1 MTDYRHFEPV
11 AENVD
16 RPSRLSQTLLRRMDV
31 CPRSAYLYLRY
42 RGGPSNAAMNRGT
55 AFHVFAE
62 RMALELVARGEKSL
76 FAPAQDEA
84 GDSEDLSQAARDVA
98 SLTQAMVAQV
108 FEDFPDLT
116 MPAAERDVTRLMAY
130 HAAIGWDVDPQTIVG
145 VERMFS
151 LELECGWT
159 IVGKID
165 LAALPTAHLGE
176 VLDYKTSL
184 AVPSQEEH
192 ESSFQAKL
200 YALLLMY
207 GSPVDSVR
215 CDCPWKLDEPGM
227 VTDISTDPP
236 TRIPLCAKCQGRGYV
251 DVAGEPFGQHLT
263 HVTGRMIYPRAK
275 PRVTEKGLRLVQREA
290 TWSRGQL
297 DEFRMDV
304 ERLGRRVSEALQ
316 SWDWP
321 AQAGPHCSECPAPR
335 ECPIPRELR
344 NYAGTINTPEQAGEA
359 WEWALRAKAQ
369 VAAVEKEVKLFA
381 KAHGGVVVG
390 DQVFEWQV
398 SESRRLRS
406 VGGRSDWDGLA
417 QAVLDAAAY
426 GTPFA
431 IEDFVQWV
439 PKNEFKPRPLAA
451 EEMTDDDGAD
461 AGDDRSPDERWG
473 DVPF

>member
-1 MTDYRHFEPV
+1 MTDYRNFEPV
-11 AENVD
+11 AEDVE
-16 RPSRLSQTLLRRMDV
+16 RPSRLSQTFLRRMDV

-42 RGGPSNAAMNRGT
+42 RGGPSSAAMNRGT

-62 RMALELVARGEKSL
+62 RMTMELIARGERSL
-76 FAPAQDEA
+76 FAPAQRDPDDPNDR
-84 GDSEDLSQAARDVA
+84 GEDLSQAARDVA
-98 SLTQAMVAQV
+98 SLTQAMVEQV
-108 FEDFPDLT
+108 FEDFPDLV
-116 MPAAERDVTRLMAY
+116 MPAEERDAVRVMAY
-130 HAAIGWDVDPQTIVG
+130 HAAVAYDVDPQTVVG
-145 VERMFS
+145 VERAF
-151 LELECGWT
+151 ELDLDCGWK
-159 IVGKID
+159 IVGKVD
-165 LAALPTAHLGE
+165 LATLPTGTAGE
-176 VLDYKTSL
+176 VIDFKTTL

-192 ESSFQAKL
+192 ASSFQAKM

-207 GSPVDSVR
+207 GRPVD
-215 CDCPWKLDEPGM
+215 
-227 VTDISTDPP
+227 
-236 TRIPLCAKCQGRGYV
+236 
-251 DVAGEPFGQHLT
+251 GEPFGQHLT
-263 HVTGRMIYPRAK
+263 HVTGRMLYPRAK
-275 PRVTEKGLRLVQREA
+275 PRVTEKGLRLIQREA

-304 ERLGRRVSEALQ
+304 EALGRRVSEGLE
-316 SWDWP
+316 SGDWP
-321 AQAGPHCSECPAPR
+321 AQAGKHCSECPAPR

-359 WEWALRAKAQ
+359 WEWALRAKAA

-390 DQVFEWQV
+390 NQVFEWRV

-451 EEMTDDDGAD
+451 DEEMTDDGAD
-461 AGDDRSPDERWG
+461 AGPDERSPDERWG

>member
-1 MTDYRHFEPV
+1 M
-11 AENVD
+11 
-16 RPSRLSQTLLRRMDV
+16 SRRAWAN
-31 CPRSAYLYLRY
+31 SAR
-42 RGGPSNAAMNRGT
+42 T
-55 AFHVFAE
+55 
-62 RMALELVARGEKSL
+62 
-76 FAPAQDEA
+76 
-84 GDSEDLSQAARDVA
+84 
-98 SLTQAMVAQV
+98 
-108 FEDFPDLT
+108 
-116 MPAAERDVTRLMAY
+116 
-130 HAAIGWDVDPQTIVG
+130 
-145 VERMFS
+145 
-151 LELECGWT
+151 
-159 IVGKID
+159 
-165 LAALPTAHLGE
+165 
-176 VLDYKTSL
+176 TSL

-207 GSPVDSVR
+207 GSPVDEDGTV
-215 CDCPWKLDEPGM
+215 
-227 VTDISTDPP
+227 
-236 TRIPLCAKCQGRGYV
+236 
-251 DVAGEPFGQHLT
+251 GEPFGQHLT

-275 PRVTEKGLRLVQREA
+275 PRATEKGLRLVQREA

-431 IEDFVQWV
+431 IEDFVRWV
-439 PKNEFKPRPLAA
+439 PKNEFKSRPLAA

>member
-11 AENVD
+11 AENVPA
-16 RPSRLSQTLLRRMDV
+16 PSRISQTLARRMDV

-42 RGGPSNAAMNRGT
+42 KGGPSSAAMNRGT
-55 AFHVFAE
+55 AFHIFAE
-62 RMALELVARGEKSL
+62 RMAVELIRRGERSL
-76 FAPAQDEA
+76 FAPAQIDPDDPQDH
-84 GDSEDLSQAARDVA
+84 GEDLSQAARDVA
-98 SLTQAMVAQV
+98 SLTQAMVEQV

-116 MPAAERDVTRLMAY
+116 MPAAERDSTRAMAY
-130 HAAIGWDVDPQTIVG
+130 HLAIGWDVDPQAIVG

-159 IVGKID
+159 IVGKVD
-165 LAALPTAHLGE
+165 LATLPSATVGE
-176 VLDYKTSL
+176 VADYKTTL

-192 ESSFQAKL
+192 AQSFQAKL

-207 GSPVDSVR
+207 GRPVD
-215 CDCPWKLDEPGM
+215 
-227 VTDISTDPP
+227 
-236 TRIPLCAKCQGRGYV
+236 
-251 DVAGEPFGQHLT
+251 GEPFGSHLT

-275 PRVTEKGLRLVQREA
+275 PRETGKGLRLVQREA

-304 ERLGRRVSEALQ
+304 EALGRRVSDALE
-316 SWDWP
+316 SGDWA

-344 NYAGTINTPEQAGEA
+344 NYAGTILEPEQASEA
-359 WEWALRAKAQ
+359 WEWAMRAKAA
-369 VAAVEKEVKLFA
+369 VAAVEKEVKAFA

-390 DQVFEWQV
+390 DQVFEWRV

-417 QAVLDAAAY
+417 QAVLDAATY
-426 GTPFA
+426 GTPF
-431 IEDFVQWV
+431 ELEEFVKWV
-439 PKNEFKPRPLAA
+439 PKNEFKSRPVVA
-451 EEMTDDDGAD
+451 EEMSDDGGAE
-461 AGDDRSPDERWG
+461 AGPDERSPDERWG

>member
-1 MTDYRHFEPV
+1 MTREFEKVEPLP
-11 AENVD
+11 E
-16 RPSRLSQTLLRRMDV
+16 RPSRLSQTMLRHMDG
-31 CPRSAYLYLRY
+31 CLRSGYLYLKH
-42 RGGPSNAAMNRGT
+42 RGGPSSAPMDRGS
-55 AFHVFAE
+55 AFHLFAE
-62 RMALELVARGEKSL
+62 RMVVELVARGEKSL
-76 FAPAQDEA
+76 FAPAQDEH
-84 GDSEDLSQAARDVA
+84 GGSEDLGQAAKDVA
-98 SLTQAMVAQV
+98 SLTQAMVEQV
-108 FEDFPDLT
+108 FADRPDLV
-116 MPAAERDVTRLMAY
+116 MPAAERDAVRVMAY
-130 HAAIGWDVDPQTIVG
+130 HLAVAFDVDPETIVG
-145 VERMFS
+145 IERSFM
-151 LELECGWT
+151 LELECGWR
-159 IVGKID
+159 IVGKVD
-165 LAALPTAHLGE
+165 LAALPSATVGL
-176 VLDYKTSL
+176 VDDYKTTL
-184 AVPSQEEH
+184 AVPSREEH

-207 GSPVDSVR
+207 GSPVD
-215 CDCPWKLDEPGM
+215 DEG
-227 VTDISTDPP
+227 
-236 TRIPLCAKCQGRGYV
+236 
-251 DVAGEPFGQHLT
+251 VAGEPFGQHLT

-275 PRVTEKGLRLVQREA
+275 PRTTERGLRLVQREA

-304 ERLGRRVSEALQ
+304 EALGRRVTEGLE

-321 AQAGPHCSECPAPR
+321 AQAGKHCSECPAPR

-344 NYAGTINTPEQAGEA
+344 NYAGTINEPGQAAEA
-359 WEWALRAKAQ
+359 WEWAMRAKAT

-390 DQVFEWQV
+390 DQVFEWRV

-439 PKNEFKPRPLAA
+439 PKNEFKSRPVAA
-451 EEMTDDDGAD
+451 EEMIESDERTDESDGA
-461 AGDDRSPDERWG
+461 GPDERWG